1 MTKHFY
7 PAIFH
12 KEGGGYWAEFP
23 GLDGCVT
30 QGDSFEETYEMA
42 AEALGLYLKTETGFK
57 YPKPLDI
64 DPHEID
70 ADGLIVMV
78 EFDEL
83 EYLKKVNSRAVKKTL
98 TIPEWLNDIAVREN
112 VNFSNALQNALMEQL
127 HISK

>member
-12 KEGGGYWAEFP
+12 KENGGYWVEFP

-42 AEALGLYLKTETGFK
+42 VEALGLYLKTKTGFE
-57 YPKPLDI
+57 YPEPADI
-64 DPHEID
+64 EPQKVDKN
-70 ADGLIVMV
+70 GLVVMV

-83 EYLKKVNSRAVKKTL
+83 EYLKKVNGKAVKKTL

-112 VNFSNALQNALMEQL
+112 INFSNALQNALMEQL